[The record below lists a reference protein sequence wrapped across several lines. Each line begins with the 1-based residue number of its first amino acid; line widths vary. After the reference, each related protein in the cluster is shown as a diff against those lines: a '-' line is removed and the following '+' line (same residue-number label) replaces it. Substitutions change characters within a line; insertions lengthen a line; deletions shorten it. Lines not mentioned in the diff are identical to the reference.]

1 MTSNRLTTSPYAGKW
16 RSRLTI
22 CLLTAVWIV
31 LSGRLVFL
39 QWIGSAQLAEKA
51 NRQRTYLQTI
61 SARPGDIIDRDG
73 RLLATTV
80 NARSLYVVPERIADP
95 EQIATELAEALNADR
110 QSLLDRILTHR
121 SKRFLWIKRRLEES
135 EAAVVRALNLP
146 PQVWGFRKEYLRRYP
161 QGSLA
166 SHVIGLRD
174 IDGVGH
180 GGIEERYDE
189 LIRGRD
195 GRRVLVRDARGR
207 VIDVNDDHDELPH
220 HGRTVVLTLSAVIQ
234 LYAERELDAVMTQ
247 WQPRT
252 ACAIVLE
259 PRTGDV
265 LAMASRPTFDPNQPV
280 NVAHNA
286 WTNTAIA
293 SMYEPGSTFK
303 PFIVAWALE
312 TGRIRPTDRFDC
324 EQGAYKMGGRVLH
337 DDHPQGWLDIS
348 GILVKS
354 SNIGMAKIGERLGN
368 EELFNA
374 AIAFGFGRKTGCELP
389 GESAGSLR
397 PPDSWNSYSTGSIP
411 MGQEIAVTPLQ
422 LLTAF
427 AALSNNGRL
436 MTPQLVSK
444 HIAPPPFDDVEL
456 TNTSSRETVVSR
468 TVSPAT
474 ARWIVEGP
482 LRDAVRVGT
491 GQAAELSDYLV
502 FGKTGTAQ
510 KIDPA
515 TGTYSSEHHVSS
527 FVCGAPAN
535 NPSVVVAIV
544 VDDPSV
550 GRTHYGGQVAAPA
563 ASRLLR
569 KVLIHQRVP
578 ADGEPLRA
586 AQR

>member
-1 MTSNRLTTSPYAGKW
+1 MLPCAGKW

-22 CLLTAVWIV
+22 WLLAAIWIV
-31 LSGRLVFL
+31 LAGRLVFL

-51 NRQRTYLQTI
+51 NRQRTYVQAI
-61 SARPGDIIDRDG
+61 SARPGDIVDRDG

-80 NARSLYVVPERIADP
+80 NADSLFVVP
-95 EQIATELAEALNADR
+95 EQIAKPDQIATALAEALNLDR
-110 QSLLDRILTHR
+110 QSLLNRLLTR
-121 SKRFLWIKRRLEES
+121 RRKKFLWIKRRLEED
-135 EAAVVRALNLP
+135 EAAVVRRLNIP
-146 PQVWGFRKEYLRRYP
+146 PQTWGFRKEYLRRYP

-180 GGIEERYDE
+180 GGIEEHYDE

-207 VIDVNDDHDELPH
+207 VIDVNDDHDELPQ
-220 HGRTVVLTLSAVIQ
+220 HGRTVRLTLNAVIQ
-234 LYAERELDAVMTQ
+234 LYAERELDAVMSQ

-252 ACAIVLE
+252 ACAIVLDS
-259 PRTGDV
+259 RTGDV
-265 LAMASRPTFDPNQPV
+265 LAMASRPTFNPNQPV
-280 NVAHNA
+280 NVADDA

-303 PFIVAWALE
+303 PFVVAWALE

-337 DDHPQGWLDIS
+337 DDHPQGWLDIG

-368 EELFNA
+368 EGLFNA
-374 AIAFGFGRKTGCELP
+374 AIAFGFGRETGCGLP
-389 GESAGSLR
+389 GELAGSVR
-397 PPDSWNSYSTGSIP
+397 PLDGWNAYSTGSVP

-427 AALSNNGRL
+427 AALSNSGLL
-436 MTPQLVSK
+436 MTPRLVSK
-444 HIAPPPFDDVEL
+444 HIAPPPFDDVET
-456 TNTSSRETVVSR
+456 TNTSSRDTVVSR

-482 LRDAVRVGT
+482 LRDAVQFGT
-491 GQAAELSDYLV
+491 GQAAELSDYMV

-510 KIDPA
+510 KIDPS
-515 TGTYSSEHHVSS
+515 TGAYSSEHHVSS

-535 NPSVVVAIV
+535 DPRVVVAVI

-550 GRTHYGGQVAAPA
+550 GRTHYGGRVAAPA
-563 ASRLLR
+563 AGRLLR

-578 ADGEPLRA
+578 ADREPLRA
-586 AQR
+586 ARR